1 MQNKSKPFSICISVF
16 LLTIFVACSTKPS
29 QSEKI
34 DSTNSAK
41 TTVTESNPA
50 FLIFIKKFKF
60 LPLPLTIKTLDIA
73 ADSFQKLNA
82 KDNVFIKSEYP
93 DEIYAYGILP
103 DTADFYKIIW
113 LQPAEIE
120 VPVLT
125 TFSKT
130 GKKISEKYLSVG
142 GCGSDCGFSC
152 AEFIT
157 IGQDLTIFSRDSIT
171 SSDCD
176 TAGNL
181 KPNTTKK
188 YIRFEKGSVL
198 KSGKIKMSKISE
210 KPI

>member
-1 MQNKSKPFSICISVF
+1 M
-16 LLTIFVACSTKPS
+16 
-29 QSEKI
+29 
-34 DSTNSAK
+34 
-41 TTVTESNPA
+41 
-50 FLIFIKKFKF
+50 KKFKF
-60 LPLPLTIKTLDIA
+60 LSLPLTIKTLDIT
-73 ADSFQKLNA
+73 ADSSQKLNS

-103 DTADFYKIIW
+103 DTTDFYKIIW

-130 GKKISEKYLSVG
+130 GKKISEKYLGVG

-157 IGQDLTIFSRDSIT
+157 IGKDLTIFSRDSIK

-176 TAGNL
+176 TDGNL
-181 KPNTTKK
+181 KPNTIKK
-188 YIRFEKGSVL
+188 YIRFEMGSVL